1 MAKSIT
7 EETWSQFYPD
17 ADGDTFPKLL
27 LRNYREWGEKRVAY
41 RYKDYGIWHE
51 LSWKDLYERVKFFA
65 LGLASLGFGPQDKI
79 AICGE
84 NAPEWFMGQIAAQ
97 SLGGSSVGL
106 YTDSIPSELQF
117 IIQHSDARIVMADDQ
132 EQVDKILSIRE
143 QIPKVEKVIYWVAKG
158 MWGYDDPWLIGFDD
172 VMEMGKAYEEA
183 HPHAFEKYVEQTR
196 VDDIAVLLYTSGTT
210 GLPKGS
216 IVTYRNLLSLFRGWN
231 AILPWEEEDE
241 NLSFLPPAWIGE
253 QVFTVTPN
261 LIMGVVINFIEKA
274 ETVRSDLREIAP
286 RVILLGARQ
295 WEMVCSEI
303 QAKMIDAPFWKKF
316 LYQSFLPVGYKIA
329 QAQEERKKPGLFWRV
344 LNEMGYW
351 AVFRHLQDKMGLT
364 KTRTPISAGAAL
376 SPDTFRFFRGISVPI
391 VQGYGSTEVSGLD
404 VLQVEPEYFRSEGS
418 GQPFPGVEV
427 RLTEDGE
434 ILLGGV
440 GVVQGYYKQPEETAK
455 SFQDGYFYT
464 GDGGYMDEEGELYV
478 IDRVKDMQTLKGG
491 ERFSPTYIEG
501 RLKFSPFI
509 KDAMTIGNNRDY
521 VTTMLNMDFENTGR
535 WAERNH
541 IAYTSHP
548 DLSQKP
554 EVRKLLA
561 GVIGRINTAL
571 PEATRVRKFIVL
583 HKDFDPDEAELTRTR
598 KLRRDFV
605 EKRYATLIEAM
616 YQGQKEVDIETSITY
631 RDGRKSLMR
640 LPIFIETVAG

>member
-1 MAKSIT
+1 MKSIT
-7 EETWSQFYPD
+7 EDTWSQFYPHPD
-17 ADGDTFPKLL
+17 EDSFPKLL
-27 LRNYREWGEKRVAY
+27 KRNYLKWGAKRVAY

-51 LSWKDLYERVKFFA
+51 LNWQDLYERVKFFA
-65 LGLASLGFGPQDKI
+65 LGLATLGFGPRDKI

-84 NAPEWFMGQIAAQ
+84 NAPEWFMGQTAAQ

-106 YTDSIPSELQF
+106 YTDSIPAELQF
-117 IIQHSDARIVMADDQ
+117 IIDHSDARIVMADDQ

-143 QIPKVEKVIYWVAKG
+143 QIPKVKKVIYWVAKG
-158 MWGYDDPWLIGFDD
+158 MWGYEDPWLIGFDD
-172 VMEMGKAYEEA
+172 VMELGKAYAEA
-183 HPHAFEKYVEQTR
+183 HPDTFEKFVEQTKA
-196 VDDIAVLLYTSGTT
+196 DDIAVLLYTSGTT
-210 GLPKGS
+210 GQPKGS
-216 IVTYRNLLSLFRGWN
+216 IVTYRNLLGLFQGWS
-231 AILPWEEEDE
+231 AALPWKEEDE

-253 QVFTVTPN
+253 QIFTVAPN
-261 LIMGVVINFIEKA
+261 LTKGVVINFIEKA
-274 ETVRSDLREIAP
+274 ETVRSDLREIGP

-329 QAQEERKKPGLFWRV
+329 QAQEERKKASLLWRV
-344 LNEMGYW
+344 LNFVGYW
-351 AVFRHLQDKMGLT
+351 AVFRHLQDKLGLT

-376 SPDTFRFFRGISVPI
+376 SPDTFRFFRAIGVPV

-404 VLQVEPEYFRSEGS
+404 VLQTETNYFRSEGS
-418 GQPFPGVEV
+418 GQPFPGVEI

-455 SFQDGYFYT
+455 SFQGGYFHT
-464 GDGGYMDEEGELYV
+464 GDGGYMDEDGELYV
-478 IDRVKDMQTLKGG
+478 IDRVKDMQTMENNEK
-491 ERFSPTYIEG
+491 FSPTYIEG

-509 KDAMTIGNNRDY
+509 KDAMVIGNNRAY

-561 GVIGRINTAL
+561 GVIRRVNTAL
-571 PEATRVRKFIVL
+571 PEATRVKKFVVL

-616 YQGQKEVDIETSITY
+616 YQGQKDVDIETTITY

-640 LPIFIETVAG
+640 LPIYIETTAG

>member
-1 MAKSIT
+1 MVKSIT
-7 EETWSQFYPD
+7 EDTWSQFYSHPD
-17 ADGDTFPKLL
+17 EDTFPKLL
-27 LRNYREWGEKRVAY
+27 ERNYRKWGAKRVAY

-65 LGLASLGFGPQDKI
+65 LGLASLGFGPGDKI

-97 SLGGSSVGL
+97 SLRGSSVGL

-132 EQVDKILSIRE
+132 EQIDKILSIRE
-143 QIPKVEKVIYWVAKG
+143 QIPKVEKVVYWVAKG

-172 VMEMGKAYEEA
+172 VLEMGKAYEEA
-183 HPHAFEKYVEQTR
+183 HPNAFENYVEQTR
-196 VDDIAVLLYTSGTT
+196 ADDIAVLLYTSGTT

-216 IVTYRNLLSLFRGWN
+216 IVTYRNLLGLFRGWN
-231 AILPWEEEDE
+231 AALPWDEEDE

-261 LIMGVVINFIEKA
+261 LIMGVVINFVEKA

-303 QAKMIDAPFWKKF
+303 QAKMIDAPFWKNF

-329 QAQEERKKPGLFWRV
+329 QAQEERKKPSRFWQV
-344 LNEMGYW
+344 LNYMGYW

-376 SPDTFRFFRGISVPI
+376 SPDTFRFFRGIGVPI

-404 VLQVEPEYFRSEGS
+404 VLQVEPGYFRSEGS

-455 SFQDGYFYT
+455 SFQDGYFRT

-491 ERFSPTYIEG
+491 EKFSPTYIEG

-509 KDAMTIGNNRDY
+509 KDAMVMGNDRDY

-561 GVIGRINTAL
+561 GVIQRINAAL
-571 PEATRVRKFIVL
+571 PEVTRVKKFIVL

-605 EKRYATLIEAM
+605 EKRYAILIEAM
-616 YQGQKEVDIETSITY
+616 YQGQDEVDIETTITY
-631 RDGRKSLMR
+631 RDGRKSSMR

>member
-1 MAKSIT
+1 MKSIT
-7 EETWSQFYPD
+7 EDTWSQFYPHPD
-17 ADGDTFPKLL
+17 EDSFPKLL
-27 LRNYREWGEKRVAY
+27 KRNYLKWGAKRVAY

-51 LSWKDLYERVKFFA
+51 LNWQDLYERVKFFA
-65 LGLASLGFGPQDKI
+65 LGLATLGFGPRDKI

-84 NAPEWFMGQIAAQ
+84 NAPEWFMGQTAAQ

-106 YTDSIPSELQF
+106 YTDSIPAELQF
-117 IIQHSDARIVMADDQ
+117 IIDHSDARIVMADDQ

-158 MWGYDDPWLIGFDD
+158 MWGYEDPWLIGFDD
-172 VMEMGKAYEEA
+172 VMELGKAYAEA
-183 HPHAFEKYVEQTR
+183 HPDTFEKFVEQTKA
-196 VDDIAVLLYTSGTT
+196 DDIAVLLYTSGTT
-210 GLPKGS
+210 GQPKGS
-216 IVTYRNLLSLFRGWN
+216 IVTYRNLLGLFQGWS
-231 AILPWEEEDE
+231 AALPWKEEDE
-241 NLSFLPPAWIGE
+241 NLSFLPPAWVGE
-253 QVFTVTPN
+253 QIFTVAPN
-261 LIMGVVINFIEKA
+261 LTKGVVINFIEKA
-274 ETVRSDLREIAP
+274 ETVRSDLREIGP

-329 QAQEERKKPGLFWRV
+329 QAQEERKKASLLWRV
-344 LNEMGYW
+344 LNFVGYW
-351 AVFRHLQDKMGLT
+351 AVFRHLQDKLGLT

-376 SPDTFRFFRGISVPI
+376 SPDTFRFFRAIGVPV

-404 VLQVEPEYFRSEGS
+404 VLQTETNYFRSEGS
-418 GQPFPGVEV
+418 GQPFPGVEI

-455 SFQDGYFYT
+455 SFQGGYFHT
-464 GDGGYMDEEGELYV
+464 GDGGYMDEDGELYV
-478 IDRVKDMQTLKGG
+478 IDRVKDMQTLKCG
-491 ERFSPTYIEG
+491 EKFSPTYIEG

-509 KDAMTIGNNRDY
+509 KDAMVIGNNRAY

-561 GVIGRINTAL
+561 GAIRRVNTAL
-571 PEATRVRKFIVL
+571 PEATRVKKFIVL

-616 YQGQKEVDIETSITY
+616 YQGQKDVDIETTITY

-640 LPIFIETVAG
+640 LPIYIETTAG

>member
-7 EETWSQFYPD
+7 EETWSQFYPG
-17 ADGDTFPKLL
+17 AEGDTFPKLL
-27 LRNYREWGEKRVAY
+27 ARNYRKWGAKRVAY

-51 LSWKDLYERVKFFA
+51 LNWKDLYERVKFFA
-65 LGLASLGFGPQDKI
+65 LGLASWGFGPGDKI

-84 NAPEWFMGQIAAQ
+84 NAPEWFMGQMAAQ

-172 VMEMGKAYEEA
+172 VMEVGKAYEEA
-183 HPHAFEKYVEQTR
+183 HPQAFERYVERTQA
-196 VDDIAVLLYTSGTT
+196 DDVAVLLYTSGTT

-216 IVTYRNLLSLFRGWN
+216 IVTYRNLLGLFRGWN
-231 AILPWEEEDE
+231 TSLPWEEEDE

-261 LIMGVVINFIEKA
+261 MILGVVINFVEKA
-274 ETVRSDLREIAP
+274 ETVRSDLREIGP

-303 QAKMIDAPFWKKF
+303 QAKMIDAPFWKRF

-329 QAQEERKKPGLFWRV
+329 QAQEERKKPGLIWQV
-344 LNEMGYW
+344 LNYMGYW

-376 SPDTFRFFRGISVPI
+376 SPDTFRFFRGIGVPI

-440 GVVQGYYKQPEETAK
+440 GVVQGYYKLPEETAR
-455 SFQDGYFYT
+455 SFRDGYFHT

-491 ERFSPTYIEG
+491 EKFSPTYIEG

-509 KDAMTIGNNRDY
+509 KDAMVMGNNRDY

-561 GVIGRINTAL
+561 GVIQRVNTAL
-571 PEATRVRKFIVL
+571 PEATRVKKFIVL

-616 YQGQKEVDIETSITY
+616 YQGQDEVEIETTITY
-631 RDGRKSLMR
+631 RDGRKSSMR
-640 LPIFIETVAG
+640 LPIFVENVAG